1 MALDT
6 VQHSIQLA
14 VAPVFM
20 LTAIAA
26 LIGSLATRLA
36 RIIDRARKL
45 EESLDEPDV
54 KHEDEIH
61 DELLRLRKRGRV
73 VNTSMLLLTL
83 AATLIAA
90 TVMALFLSDTIS
102 AQSRLFVPWTFLAGV
117 ISFVFALLFFLFE
130 TLLAARALNFGR
142 RHRRALRER
151 AKLSKRDS
159 PSD

>member
-36 RIIDRARKL
+36 RLVDRARKL
-45 EESLDEPDV
+45 EELLDNPPV
-54 KHEDEIH
+54 KHEEDIH

-102 AQSRLFVPWTFLAGV
+102 SESRLLVPWTFLAGV
-117 ISFVFALLFFLFE
+117 ICFVFALLFFLFE
-130 TLLAARALNFGR
+130 TLLAARSLNFGKR
-142 RHRRALRER
+142 QRRALKARQADAANDR
-151 AKLSKRDS
+151 S
-159 PSD
+159 